1 MSEEGPSFSLQS
13 VIAKPIIF
21 VPLCIYYVMT
31 AASEARVIKDT
42 STSQDRR

>member
-21 VPLCIYYVMT
+21 RPTLQIYYVMT
-31 AASEARVIKDT
+31 ATSEARVIFLNT
-42 STSQDRR
+42 VQ